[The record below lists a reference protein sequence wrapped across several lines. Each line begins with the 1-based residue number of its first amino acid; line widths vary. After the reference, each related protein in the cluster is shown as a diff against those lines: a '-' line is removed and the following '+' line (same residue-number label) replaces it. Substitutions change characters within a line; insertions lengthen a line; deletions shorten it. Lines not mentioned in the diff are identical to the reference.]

1 MSVRHARPGYPRI
14 PGLLLFRYRCVGGW
28 GAPTEKVRP
37 NSSMKRRKLVS
48 RLSYYFIEN
57 KAQLQNEAEL

>member
-1 MSVRHARPGYPRI
+1 
-14 PGLLLFRYRCVGGW
+14 
-28 GAPTEKVRP
+28 
-37 NSSMKRRKLVS
+37 MKRRKLVS